1 MNEGLPG
8 AAEQVN
14 AVTHAY
20 SLAPAFTVQEI
31 TPGGCSLLLC
41 AAQRN
46 QLDLLFSQLDL
57 ELIAWL
63 EVEHGGV
70 GLAHHEI
77 AVELD
82 LGGVAQLAATL
93 ASTPA
98 SAISAEVHPLS
109 I

>member
-1 MNEGLPG
+1 M
-8 AAEQVN
+8 A
-14 AVTHAY
+14 TD
-20 SLAPAFTVQEI
+20 APAACRAR
-31 TPGGCSLLLC
+31 CSLLFC
-41 AAQRN
+41 AAQGN
-46 QLDLLFSQLDL
+46 QFDLLFAQLDL

-93 ASTPA
+93 ASAPSCA
-98 SAISAEVHPLS
+98 VGAKVHPLGV
-109 I
+109 